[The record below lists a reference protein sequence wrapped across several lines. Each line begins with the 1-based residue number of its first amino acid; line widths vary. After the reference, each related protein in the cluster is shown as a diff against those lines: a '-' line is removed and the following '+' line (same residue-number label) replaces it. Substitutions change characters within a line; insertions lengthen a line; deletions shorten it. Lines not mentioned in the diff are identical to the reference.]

1 MLYMGKIL
9 RKLEKIKSGFTP
21 KHLGIGILCVFLLAV
36 VIYSGSRIYHSG
48 FFGVTRISSN
58 VPVEPALKNYVLNKS
73 LFKLDIGRIYDFI
86 SKRHPE
92 YKSIQVLKEF
102 PSSLRINVIQ
112 RRPFAELY
120 LKNFYILD
128 REGVVIGVKESNIF
142 PQMVVIEIGQD
153 NTTLSKGMCITDKR
167 LELSFRLIELI
178 KTRKF
183 LNKFSVKSINATFP
197 ESAYFR
203 VNDTRIVIGNSDF
216 ERKLYIL
223 ENLLNEKL
231 AGDIN
236 LVEYIDLRYKKA
248 YIGYKK

>member
-1 MLYMGKIL
+1 MGKIL
-9 RKLEKIKSGFTP
+9 RKLEKIKSGFTR
-21 KHLGIGILCVFLLAV
+21 KHLGIGMLLLVLIAII
-36 VIYSGSRIYHSG
+36 IYSGSLIYRSG
-48 FFGVTRISSN
+48 FFRVSKISSN
-58 VPVEPALKNYVLNKS
+58 VPLELALKNYIFNKP

-112 RRPFAELY
+112 RKPFAQLY

-128 REGVVIGVKESNIF
+128 REGVVIGVSESNNL
-142 PQMVVIEIGQD
+142 PQMTVIEIGQSSA
-153 NTTLSKGMCITDKR
+153 TLSKGMCITDKR
-167 LELSFRLIELI
+167 LELSFRLIEVI
-178 KTRKF
+178 KARKF
-183 LNKFSVKSINATFP
+183 LNKFFIKSINTTFP

-203 VNDTRIVIGNSDF
+203 ANDTRIVIGNSDF

-231 AGDIN
+231 SGNIAS
-236 LVEYIDLRYKKA
+236 VEYIDLRYKKA